1 MKRYLL
7 MHLGFERPSPE
18 VMAAWQAWFQ
28 AVSARTTEN
37 VGLRNGREIARDG
50 VRDLPM
56 GLDAITGYTILS
68 AESIED
74 AQRLAASN
82 PFVSSIR
89 IYELVAYQAA

>member
-1 MKRYLL
+1 
-7 MHLGFERPSPE
+7 
-18 VMAAWQAWFQ
+18 
-28 AVSARTTEN
+28 
-37 VGLRNGREIARDG
+37 
-50 VRDLPM
+50 M